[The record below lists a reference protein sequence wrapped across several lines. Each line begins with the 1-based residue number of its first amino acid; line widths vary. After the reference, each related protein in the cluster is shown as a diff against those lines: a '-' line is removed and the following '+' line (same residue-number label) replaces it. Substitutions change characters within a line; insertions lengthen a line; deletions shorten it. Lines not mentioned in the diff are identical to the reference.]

1 MTTYSISCII
11 VVETLDRGYLV
22 EERKAKVLI
31 YDIECTGHLG
41 YSYGLWDTQ
50 IHKVIE
56 YPIMLSFSYTW
67 YEPGKKPVIINKGL
81 NDYGSFK
88 KDRKNDKE
96 LARELWHLFNE
107 ADITLGHNSKQ
118 FDDKMARMF
127 FLKHDFEPPSP
138 TKSIDTK
145 QAAKAIGRFG
155 SNSLNSLSDFFGFGS
170 KTKETHADLWWDC
183 LLGDK
188 TAWRKMKKYNQQ
200 DVVLTIKLYEKLR
213 PWILN
218 HPNMARLTN
227 RPDACPK
234 CGSTHWESA
243 GWRTTNV
250 TRFRRYRCVD
260 CGGYASQR
268 RGADQTEDV
277 KPTYVNYPN

>member
-1 MTTYSISCII
+1 M
-11 VVETLDRGYLV
+11 
-22 EERKAKVLI
+22 EERKAKILI

-41 YSYGLWDTQ
+41 YSYGLWDTR

-56 YPIMLSFSYTW
+56 YPIMLSFSYCW
-67 YEPGKKPVIINKGL
+67 YEPNKKLKYINRGL
-81 NDYGSFK
+81 IDTDTFK
-88 KDRKNDKE
+88 VDPKNDKL
-96 LARELWHLFNE
+96 LAKELWKLFDE

-127 FLKHDFEPPSP
+127 FLKHSLPPTSP

-155 SNSLNSLSDFFGFGS
+155 SNSLNSLSDFFGFGQ
-170 KTKETHADLWWDC
+170 KESVTHADLWWDC
-183 LLGDK
+183 LLGNAK
-188 TAWRKMKKYNQQ
+188 AWRLMKKYNQQ
-200 DVVLTIKLYEKLR
+200 DVVLTVKLYEKLR

-218 HPNMARLTN
+218 HPNLSRITN
-227 RPDACPK
+227 KPSACPK
-234 CGSTHWESA
+234 CQADDQWESA

-250 TRFRRYRCVD
+250 SRFRRYRCKK

-268 RGADQTEDV
+268 RSVDQVDDI
-277 KPTYVNYPN
+277 KPSFVNFPN